1 MALDLDYKTKSKTM
15 IIWSW
20 IHFFTVFC
28 RTQGPRRIMKI
39 WPWTLIQG
47 PRLWKYDLGLWLE
60 AVIHIFM
67 ATCRSQGPKL
77 TMNILSWTLHQI
89 LGLRPY
95 FWGLGLGPQVWQ
107 DHDNMVLDS
116 ALSLNLR
123 PMFHGLGLAPWV
135 YDHIFEV
142 LVLGL
147 KSDKTM
153 IVVWDSALRLNMRL
167 YFLGL
172 APWV

>member
-1 MALDLDYKTKSKTM
+1 MTRLRRENMALDLDYKTKSKTM

-67 ATCRSQGPKL
+67 ATCRSQGPKM

-95 FWGLGLGPQVWQ
+95 FHSLGPQVWIQ
-107 DHDNMVLDS
+107 GYIFIFS
-116 ALSLNLR
+116 LSLE
-123 PMFHGLGLAPWV
+123 HV
-135 YDHIFEV
+135 D
-142 LVLGL
+142 LVLTHTCSSYGFWSWLQHCTKL
-147 KSDKTM
+147 KV
-153 IVVWDSALRLNMRL
+153 IFYNI
-167 YFLGL
+167 
-172 APWV
+172 